1 MKTLDWIEF
10 LTPRPVASDAADL
23 LANRGAAF
31 VYGTGTAAR
40 EVIAALQAQGVRLDA
55 VVDAKSQL
63 KEFCGLPV
71 LSPDSNLLSSQD
83 RSSTPLVIGIFN
95 AFVDI
100 LALREK
106 LTNGGW
112 KKVILFEDL
121 HALMPGDLGDRYWLT
136 RREAAA
142 SHVSEINFADELWAD
157 EASRHLYRELW
168 RFRMSGDRSGIVRNE
183 GSPQYFP
190 SDVPT
195 WASPLRIVDCG
206 AFDGDTLETIRRLGV
221 HLEAAALFEP
231 DPANF
236 IKLVEAAKGWP
247 VKQAE
252 LLAWPCGV
260 SAKTEILRFS
270 GNNGA
275 ASGFSE
281 TGEITVPCVALDD
294 ALTGFEPNLIKM
306 DIEGAENDALDGAM
320 HIIFQGR
327 PGLAICV
334 YHRPDDLWQL
344 PAKVASWNLGY
355 QLYLRAHQFNGFDV
369 VLYAQPTA

>member
-1 MKTLDWIEF
+1 MTTSDWLEL
-10 LTPRPVASDAADL
+10 LTPRPAASDAVDL
-23 LANRGAAF
+23 LANTGAAF

-40 EVIAALQAQGVRLDA
+40 EVITALQARGIRLDG
-55 VVDAKSQL
+55 VVDTKSQL

-71 LSPDSNLLSSQD
+71 LRPDSYSLSSED

-100 LALREK
+100 STLRER
-106 LTNGGW
+106 LSNEGW
-112 KKVILFEDL
+112 EKVILFEDL

-142 SHVSEINFADELWAD
+142 SYVSEISSAYDLWAD

-168 RFRMSGDRSGIVRNE
+168 SFRMSGDRSGIVRNE
-183 GSPQYFP
+183 TSPQYFP
-190 SDVPT
+190 SDIPP

-221 HLEAAALFEP
+221 NLEAAALFEP
-231 DPANF
+231 DPGNF

-247 VKQAE
+247 LKQAE
-252 LLAWPCGV
+252 LLAWPCGL
-260 SAKTEILRFS
+260 SGKTEILRFS
-270 GNNGA
+270 SNNGA
-275 ASGFSE
+275 ASGFSD

-306 DIEGAENDALDGAM
+306 DIEGAENEALDGAM
-320 HIIFQGR
+320 RIIFQGR

-334 YHRPDDLWQL
+334 YHRPEDLWQL

-369 VLYAQPTA
+369 VLYALPTA